1 MKRYMALALAAGV
14 AVGACND
21 NPAVGP
27 LDAPTVDA
35 LSNLTPTTLQQLAV
49 GVTAQDRASFAVTTN
64 VVLAGILARD
74 VYRIDASESRYVLE
88 TLGGNADPGSFAG
101 SGGWA
106 GFYTAT
112 RAANNALI
120 ALRSAS
126 TALFTAQELS
136 ASRGFFRTMKAI
148 DFYRVLELRDTL
160 GIALQTDQAQA
171 LTPIYCKP
179 YVINYV
185 AALLD
190 SANADF
196 TAAGAAT
203 QLPFDLP
210 ASWKTHGRDYT
221 VVSNLIKLN
230 RGWKG
235 KVDFYRAIMN
245 RTAPDATLLTAS
257 VSELTAALGAGP
269 GAVPASQ
276 FPFGVYYHFDPVA
289 DQLANI
295 RSDQKI
301 SANNR
306 LRDSVTFA
314 TGSLNAAF
322 PFDPTDTRLGQVI
335 PRPDGTLAAQGLTST
350 HTFTF
355 AVASPA
361 NQVVPIP
368 MISDEELVLLRAQA
382 YTEQNDLTN
391 AHLDAQSVHAAYGST
406 PLPAFSSQDVARALI
421 LREKRLSLL
430 FEGPQRL
437 VDLRAYGWLR
447 ASFPWN
453 GGTAT
458 LPAELPTD
466 PYNSTFPIPRAEQNA
481 RGGSVTGCSA
491 S

>member
-1 MKRYMALALAAGV
+1 MKRYMSIALAAGV

-74 VYRIDASESRYVLE
+74 VYRIDASEPRYVLE
-88 TLGGNADPGSFAG
+88 TLAGQADPGSFAG
-101 SGGWA
+101 GGGWA

-120 ALRSAS
+120 ALRTASAS
-126 TALFTAQELS
+126 LFTSEEIA

-148 DFYRVLELRDTL
+148 DFYRVLELRDTI
-160 GIALQTDQAQA
+160 GIALQTDQPQQ

-179 YVINYV
+179 FVINYI

-203 QLPFDLP
+203 ELPFDLP
-210 ASWKTHGRDYT
+210 ASWKEHGRDYT
-221 VVSNLIKLN
+221 VVSNLIKFN

-235 KVDFYRAIMN
+235 KVDFYRAMMN
-245 RTAPDATLLTAS
+245 RAAPDATLLTAS
-257 VSELTAALGAGP
+257 VNELTAALGAGP

-276 FPFGVYYHFDPVA
+276 FDDGVYYHFDPVG
-289 DQLANI
+289 DQFSNI

-314 TGSLNAAF
+314 AGAINAAY
-322 PFDPTDTRLGQVI
+322 PFDPTDTRLGQII
-335 PRPDGTLAAQGLTST
+335 PRPDGTLAAQGLSST

-368 MISDEELVLLRAQA
+368 MLSDEELVLLRAQA
-382 YTEQNDLTN
+382 YTELNDLAN
-391 AHLDAQSVHAAYGST
+391 AYADAQSVHAAYGST
-406 PLPAFSSQDVARALI
+406 PLPAFTTRDVARALI

-437 VDLRAYGWLR
+437 VDLRAYGWLN
-447 ASFPWN
+447 AAF
-453 GGTAT
+453 
-458 LPAELPTD
+458 LPAELTGD
-466 PYNSTFPIPRAEQNA
+466 PFNSTFPLPRAELNA
-481 RGGSVTGCSA
+481 RGGSVSGCAA